1 MNAIIGIPV
10 YKEKL
15 NILEMISLQ
24 QVEQVMK
31 SWKKVFIAPQSLKIE
46 YGAKYKHYEVIRF
59 DDFFFQSI
67 NSYSE
72 LLLTEQFYERF
83 KDYTF
88 LLIYQLD
95 AFVFS
100 DRLQYFCDLGYDF
113 IGAPACKG
121 NWRHY
126 HVGNGGFS
134 LRNILGCLRVVR
146 EKQAIIKKLV
156 SMYQPSEWGE
166 DDFFAFCGKSKE
178 IDFKVPSP
186 RLAATFSAQSDYAHG
201 LRAIS
206 QRGLPFGCHYW
217 TSINYSFWKPHIE
230 TFGYSLPMISTN
242 NLNNGL
248 YPTYIIRMLLLS
260 KLFIRDC
267 YIKGRIDLLEPILP
281 RSRSYCIWGGGEY
294 GNKCM
299 YFFRSL
305 PIKYNIVF
313 CYDIK
318 KRGTV
323 KGLRIVSPKENI
335 LKKKEH
341 IIIIAT
347 LKFEAEIRKRL
358 IEHGLEEKKDFWSFC
373 SLIELLGERY
383 VLGVKYSESRK

>member
-1 MNAIIGIPV
+1 MNAVIGIPV
-10 YKEKL
+10 YKEEL
-15 NILEMISLQ
+15 NILEKISLQ
-24 QVEQVMK
+24 QVEFVMK
-31 SWKKVFIAPQSLKIE
+31 SWKKVFIAPESLKIE
-46 YGAKYKHYEVIRF
+46 YGAQYNHYAVIRF
-59 DDFFFQSI
+59 DDCYFQ
-67 NSYSE
+67 NVRSYSE

-83 KDYTF
+83 IDYNF

-100 DRLQYFCDLGYDF
+100 DKLQYFCNLGYDF

-134 LRNILGCLRVVR
+134 LRNILSCLRVVKR
-146 EKQAIIKKLV
+146 KDTIIKNLIR
-156 SMYQPSEWGE
+156 MYMPNNWGE

-186 RLAATFSAQSDYAHG
+186 RMATTFSVQSDYAHG

-217 TSINYSFWKPHIE
+217 TSVNYSFWKKHIE
-230 TFGYSLPMISTN
+230 TFGYELPDVPTN
-242 NLNNGL
+242 KANNGL
-248 YPTYIIRMLLLS
+248 YPTYIVRMLLLS
-260 KLFIRDC
+260 KLFVRDC
-267 YIKGRIDLLEPILP
+267 YINGRLNLLESILP
-281 RSRSYCIWGGGEY
+281 RSRSYCIWGLGEY

-313 CYDIK
+313 AYDIQK
-318 KRGTV
+318 KCDFF
-323 KGLRIVSPKENI
+323 KGLRVVSPEDKA
-335 LKKKEH
+335 LAKKEH

-347 LKFEAEIRKRL
+347 LKFEDEIRNRL
-358 IEHGLEEKKDFWSFC
+358 IGIGLEEKKDFLSFC
-373 SLIELLGERY
+373 SLMECLGKQY
-383 VLGVKYSESRK
+383 VEQCC